1 MDIHIIWTFTLSM
14 LLLFLL
20 SLVHGHVLLKKN
32 VSIIRIHR
40 IGGRKLIRVGSAT
53 NNLLSVVV
61 EKLLG

>member
-40 IGGRKLIRVGSAT
+40 IGGR
-53 NNLLSVVV
+53 NLYA
-61 EKLLG
+61 

>member
-20 SLVHGHVLLKKN
+20 SLVHGHVLLKEN

-40 IGGRKLIRVGSAT
+40 IGGR
-53 NNLLSVVV
+53 NLYA
-61 EKLLG
+61 